1 MFSGVL
7 RTVVLVAIPPFS
19 EEAVSQSMLMNHNST
34 PRKLQKIAPVEV
46 V

>member
-7 RTVVLVAIPPFS
+7 RTVVLVAIPPLS

-34 PRKLQKIAPVEV
+34 PWKLRKSALIEDV
-46 V
+46 